1 MNELTKVVT
10 EFLKFLSDP
19 IKLEIIKLL
28 KNSGK
33 TAKEIELALNIS
45 QSYTSQLLKQ
55 LMKADLILHK
65 KIKGIKTYY
74 IKNENI
80 FRIIS
85 AINSFVIEQHKHR
98 FRNLIDSDNIEK
110 LK

>member
-10 EFLKFLSDP
+10 EFLRFLSDP
-19 IKLEIIKLL
+19 IKLEIIKSL

-33 TAKEIELALNIS
+33 TAKEIENALNIS
-45 QSYTSQLLKQ
+45 QSYTSQQLNQLKN
-55 LMKADLILHK
+55 ADIIINK
-65 KIKGIKTYY
+65 KIKGLKTYY
-74 IKNENI
+74 IKNNNI

-85 AINSFVIEQHKHR
+85 AINSFVIEQHKHK
-98 FRNLIDSDNIEK
+98 FRNLIDSDNVEK

>member
-1 MNELTKVVT
+1 MNELTKAVT
-10 EFLKFLSDP
+10 EFLRFLSDP
-19 IKLEIIKLL
+19 IKLEIIKSL

-33 TAKEIELALNIS
+33 TAKEIEKVLNIS
-45 QSYTSQLLKQ
+45 QSYTSQQLKQ
-55 LMKADLILHK
+55 LKNADIIVHK
-65 KIKGIKTYY
+65 KINGTKTYF
-74 IKNENI
+74 IKNNNV

-85 AINSFVIEQHKHR
+85 AVNSFVIEQHKHK